1 MFDKLLIAN
10 RGAIACRILRTLRT
24 LQVKGVAVYSE
35 ADAASLHLMQ
45 ADEAHSLGEGGA
57 AGTYLAVDKILA
69 IAKASGAK
77 AIHPGYGFLSENA
90 AFAQACE
97 DAGIA
102 FVGPTPEQL
111 RVFGLK
117 HTARALARQ
126 HGVPMLEG
134 TELLD
139 SLESAIAAA
148 HTIGYPVMLKSTAGG
163 GGIGMRVCRSAEELA
178 DSFEAVK
185 RLGQNNFSDAG
196 VFIEKY
202 IQRARHLEVQVFGDG
217 QGEVLALGVRD
228 CSVQRRNQKVLEE
241 TPAPNLP
248 HGMAEELC
256 AAAVKLARAVD
267 YRSAGTVEFVFDS
280 EDQRFYFLEV
290 NTRLQVEHGV
300 TEQVWGVDLVSWM
313 VQLAAGDLPPLD
325 QLQAGLKPVGHA
337 IQARLYA
344 EDPGRDFQPCPGL
357 LTAADFP
364 PADGRKL
371 RIDTWVE
378 AGCEIPPYFDPM
390 IAKLISWAPTRED
403 ASAGLID
410 ALNETRLY
418 GVETNRDYLRQIIA
432 DAPFASGQPWT
443 RCLEDLVYH
452 ADTFEVLSGGTQTSV
467 QDYPGRLGY
476 WAVGVPP
483 SGPMDSRALRQGNGL
498 LGNPEGCAALEVTM
512 SGPLLRFNT
521 DAVVAVTGAHI
532 PITLDGQSCAMNTAL
547 FVSAGSTLSLG
558 TIAGAGVRSYLCV
571 RGGLDVP
578 DYLGSKS
585 TFTLGQF
592 GGHGGRALRA
602 GDVLHIAPLVERSAG
617 RRIADEAL
625 EALTDVRRMRVIYGP
640 HAAPEYFTE
649 AYIERF
655 FATDWEVHFNS
666 SRTGV
671 RLIGPK
677 PEWVRSDGGEA
688 GLHPS
693 NIHDN
698 PYAIGAVDFT
708 GDMPVI
714 LGPDGPSLG
723 GFVCPVTIIE
733 ADLWQLGQL
742 KAGDKVRFTP
752 VSVEACHAERCGS
765 ALANEGYSPDAE
777 NPSTAPDSSRTSP
790 LLQGTAN
797 SRGSELARE
806 GYSPDA
812 ENPSTATPSSRASS
826 LPQGTANSRRSELV
840 REGYSPDAENPSTA
854 TPSSRASSL
863 PQGNANFHRS
873 ELVREGYI
881 PDAENPS
888 TATPS
893 SRASSL
899 PQGTANFRRSELA
912 REGYIPDAE
921 NPSTAPAS
929 SRASSLP
936 QGTANFRGSELARE
950 GHIPDAEN
958 PSAATPSSRASSL
971 PQGTANFR
979 RSELVREVYSPDA
992 ENPSTA
998 TPSSRASQIP
1008 QSTANFR
1015 GSELAREGHIP
1026 DAENPSAATPSSRA
1040 SSLPQGTA
1048 NFRRSELVRESYS
1061 PDAENPS
1068 TVEDSSRTSPLLQGT
1083 ANSRDSEVVRIED
1096 LPSPVI
1102 LDIGQ
1107 DDKRLVARLSGD
1119 THLLLEIGAP
1129 ELDLVLRLR
1138 GHALMLAL
1146 EAKALAGVIDLTPG
1160 IRSLQVHY
1168 RPEQLPLWQLL
1179 DIVAGEWDAVCAA
1192 KDLQVASR
1200 IVHLPLSWDDP
1211 ACQLAIEKYMT
1222 TVRKDAPWCPS
1233 NLEFIRRINDLPN
1246 LDEVQRTVFDAS
1258 YLVMG
1263 LGDVYLG
1270 APVATPLD
1278 PRHRLVTTKYNP
1290 ARTWTAENS
1299 VGIGGAYM
1307 CVYGMEGPG
1316 GYQFV
1321 GRTLQMWNRYRDVA
1335 AFEGKP
1341 WLLRFFDQ
1349 IRFYP
1354 VSADELV
1361 RIRRDF
1367 PLGRFALN
1375 IEHSTLN
1382 LADYQAFLSREAE
1395 GIEAFRAQQ
1404 NAAFNAERERWI
1416 ANGQADFQ
1424 SDEGVT
1430 PNTEEQPLQPG
1441 QQGVDSH
1448 IAGNL
1453 WQVQVQPGD
1462 HVEAGDVLVIL
1473 ESMKMEIPLLAPIA
1487 GVVQDVRVQPGSAV
1501 RAGQRV
1507 VVLSAD

>member
-69 IAKASGAK
+69 IANASGAK

-117 HTARALARQ
+117 HTARALAKQ

-148 HTIGYPVMLKSTAGG
+148 RTIGYPVMLKSTAGG

-256 AAAVKLARAVD
+256 AAAVKLARAVN

-325 QLQAGLKPVGHA
+325 QLQAGLKPLGHA

-364 PADGRKL
+364 PADGRTL

-443 RCLEDLVYH
+443 RCLEDLVYR

-483 SGPMDSRALRQGNGL
+483 SGPMDSRALRQGNEL
-498 LGNPEGCAALEVTM
+498 LGNPEGCAALEITM

-547 FVSAGSTLSLG
+547 LVSAGSTLSLG

-602 GDVLHIAPLVERSAG
+602 GDVLHIAHLVERSAG
-617 RRIADEAL
+617 QRIADEAL

-677 PEWVRSDGGEA
+677 PEWVRADGGEA

-742 KAGDKVRFTP
+742 KAGDRVRFTP

-765 ALANEGYSPDAE
+765 ELAREDSIPDAE
-777 NPSTAPDSSRTSP
+777 NPSTVPPSSRASSLPQGPANARRSELVRENSMPDAENP
-790 LLQGTAN
+790 LTAPPSSRASSLPQGPAN
-797 SRGSELARE
+797 SSRSEVVRE
-806 GYSPDA
+806 SYMPDA

-826 LPQGTANSRRSELV
+826 LPLGPANSSRSEVVREGSIPDAENPLTAPPSSRASSLPQDSANSRGSKLAREGYMPDAENPLTAPPSSRASQLPQGPANSRGSELAREGYIPDAENPLTAPPSSRASSLPQGTARLQGIANSRRSELV
-840 REGYSPDAENPSTA
+840 REGS
-854 TPSSRASSL
+854 
-863 PQGNANFHRS
+863 
-873 ELVREGYI
+873 I

-899 PQGTANFRRSELA
+899 PQGPAN
-912 REGYIPDAE
+912 
-921 NPSTAPAS
+921 S
-929 SRASSLP
+929 SR
-936 QGTANFRGSELARE
+936 
-950 GHIPDAEN
+950 
-958 PSAATPSSRASSL
+958 
-971 PQGTANFR
+971 
-979 RSELVREVYSPDA
+979 
-992 ENPSTA
+992 
-998 TPSSRASQIP
+998 
-1008 QSTANFR
+1008 
-1015 GSELAREGHIP
+1015 
-1026 DAENPSAATPSSRA
+1026 
-1040 SSLPQGTA
+1040 
-1048 NFRRSELVRESYS
+1048 
-1061 PDAENPS
+1061 
-1068 TVEDSSRTSPLLQGT
+1068 
-1083 ANSRDSEVVRIED
+1083 SEVVRVED
-1096 LPSPVI
+1096 LRTPVI

-1168 RPEQLPLWQLL
+1168 RPEQLPLRQLL

-1335 AFEGKP
+1335 AFQGKP

-1395 GIEAFRAQQ
+1395 GITAFRAQQ

-1424 SDEGVT
+1424 SDEGVA

-1453 WQVQVQPGD
+1453 WQVQVQPGAR
-1462 HVEAGDVLVIL
+1462 VEAGDVLVIL

>member
-10 RGAIACRILRTLRT
+10 RGAIACRILRTLRA
-24 LQVKGVAVYSE
+24 LHVKGVAVYSE
-35 ADAASLHLMQ
+35 ADAASLHLLE

-69 IAKASGAK
+69 IAKASDAK

-117 HTARALARQ
+117 HTARALAKM

-139 SLESAIAAA
+139 SVEAALSAAQI
-148 HTIGYPVMLKSTAGG
+148 IGYPVMLKSTAGG
-163 GGIGMRVCRSAEELA
+163 GGIGMRVCRTAAELSE
-178 DSFEAVK
+178 SFEAVK

-217 QGEVLALGVRD
+217 RGEVLALGVRD

-248 HGMAEELC
+248 DGMGEELC
-256 AAAVKLARAVD
+256 VAAIKLAKAVN

-280 EDQRFYFLEV
+280 DDQRFYFLEV

-313 VQLAAGDLPPLD
+313 VQLAAGDLPPLSE
-325 QLQAGLKPVGHA
+325 LQSALKPSGHA

-357 LTAADFP
+357 LTAVNFP
-364 PADGRKL
+364 AVDGKSL

-378 AGCEIPPYFDPM
+378 AGCEIPPFFDPM
-390 IAKLISWAPTRED
+390 IAKVISWAPNRQL
-403 ASAGLID
+403 ASDGLAN
-410 ALNETRLY
+410 ALSETRLY

-432 DAPFASGQPWT
+432 DVPFASGHPWT
-443 RCLEDLVYH
+443 RCLEGLVYH

-483 SGPMDSRALRQGNGL
+483 SGPMDSRALRQGNRL
-498 LGNPEGCAALEVTM
+498 LGNAEGCAALEITM

-521 DAVVAVTGAHI
+521 DAVVAVTGAVI
-532 PITLDGQSCAMNTAL
+532 PLTLNGEAQPLNTAV
-547 FVSAGSTLSLG
+547 FVPAGSQLALG
-558 TIAGAGVRSYLCV
+558 TIAGAGARSYLCV

-602 GDVLHIAPLVERSAG
+602 GDVLHIAPLAERSAG
-617 RRIADEAL
+617 QRIPSDQL
-625 EALTDVRRMRVIYGP
+625 EGLADVRHIRVIYGP
-640 HAAPEYFTE
+640 HGAPEYFTE
-649 AYIERF
+649 NYMQTF

-677 PEWVRSDGGEA
+677 PEWVRADGGEA

-742 KAGDKVRFTP
+742 KAGDKVMFEAVSIEQARRLFCATTKNCRSEP
-752 VSVEACHAERCGS
+752 VRESGS
-765 ALANEGYSPDAE
+765 AHAADAS
-777 NPSTAPDSSRTSP
+777 NVTTLSRTSS
-790 LLQGTAN
+790 LLQGIDGAARSCGRTGVALH
-797 SRGSELARE
+797 LARE
-806 GYSPDA
+806 EAGTSDTS
-812 ENPSTATPSSRASS
+812 STRGKLPSRASS
-826 LPQGTANSRRSELV
+826 LPRVLN
-840 REGYSPDAENPSTA
+840 
-854 TPSSRASSL
+854 
-863 PQGNANFHRS
+863 
-873 ELVREGYI
+873 
-881 PDAENPS
+881 
-888 TATPS
+888 
-893 SRASSL
+893 
-899 PQGTANFRRSELA
+899 
-912 REGYIPDAE
+912 
-921 NPSTAPAS
+921 
-929 SRASSLP
+929 
-936 QGTANFRGSELARE
+936 
-950 GHIPDAEN
+950 
-958 PSAATPSSRASSL
+958 
-971 PQGTANFR
+971 
-979 RSELVREVYSPDA
+979 
-992 ENPSTA
+992 
-998 TPSSRASQIP
+998 
-1008 QSTANFR
+1008 
-1015 GSELAREGHIP
+1015 
-1026 DAENPSAATPSSRA
+1026 
-1040 SSLPQGTA
+1040 
-1048 NFRRSELVRESYS
+1048 
-1061 PDAENPS
+1061 
-1068 TVEDSSRTSPLLQGT
+1068 
-1083 ANSRDSEVVRIED
+1083 
-1096 LPSPVI
+1096 SPVM

-1107 DDKRLVARLSGD
+1107 NDTRLVARLSGD

-1129 ELDLVLRLR
+1129 ELDLVLRFR
-1138 GHALMLAL
+1138 GHALMQAL
-1146 EAKALAGVIDLTPG
+1146 EAKQLHGVIDLTPG

-1168 RPEQLPLWQLL
+1168 QPEQLPLTHLL

-1192 KDLQVASR
+1192 KDLQVPSR

-1246 LDEVQRTVFDAS
+1246 LDEVQRTVFEAS

-1335 AFEGKP
+1335 AFDGKP

-1354 VSADELV
+1354 VSAEELL

-1367 PLGRFALN
+1367 PLGRFPLE

-1382 LADYQAFLSREAE
+1382 LADYQAFLNREAE
-1395 GIEAFRAQQ
+1395 GIAEFRSQQ
-1404 NAAFNAERERWI
+1404 QGAFNAERERWI
-1416 ANGQADFQ
+1416 ASGQANFE
-1424 SDEGVT
+1424 SEEAVA
-1430 PNTEEQPLQPG
+1430 PLTEEAPLNAG
-1441 QQGVDSH
+1441 EHSVDSH

-1453 WQVQVQPGD
+1453 WQVQVEPGQR
-1462 HVEAGDVLVIL
+1462 VEAGDALVIL

-1487 GVVQDVRVQPGSAV
+1487 GVVREVRVQPGSAV

-1507 VVLSAD
+1507 VVLQAD

>member
-24 LQVKGVAVYSE
+24 LKVKGVAVYSE
-35 ADAASLHLMQ
+35 ADVASLHLMQ

-69 IAKASGAK
+69 IAKASGAG

-117 HTARALARQ
+117 HTARALAKQ

-139 SLESAIAAA
+139 SVDAALTAAES
-148 HTIGYPVMLKSTAGG
+148 IGYPVMLKSTAGG
-163 GGIGMRVCRSAEELA
+163 GGIGMRVCRSAAELA

-248 HGMAEELC
+248 EGMADELC
-256 AAAVKLARAVD
+256 AAAIKLAKAVN

-280 EDQRFYFLEV
+280 QDQRFYFLEV

-300 TEQVWGVDLVSWM
+300 TEQVWGVDLVGWM
-313 VQLAAGDLPPLD
+313 VQLAAGDLPPLAE
-325 QLQAGLKPVGHA
+325 LQATLKPNGHA

-357 LTAADFP
+357 LTAVSFP
-364 PADGRKL
+364 PADGQAL

-378 AGCEIPPYFDPM
+378 AGCEIPPFFDPM
-390 IAKLISWAPTRED
+390 IAKLISWAPSRDE
-403 ASAGLID
+403 ASA
-410 ALNETRLY
+410 ALAEALAESRLY

-432 DAPFASGQPWT
+432 DTPFASGQPWT
-443 RCLEDLVYH
+443 RCLEDLVYR

-483 SGPMDSRALRQGNGL
+483 SGPMDSRALRQGNLL
-498 LGNPEGCAALEVTM
+498 LGNAEGCAALEITM

-521 DAVVAVTGAHI
+521 DAVVAVTGATI
-532 PITLDGQSCAMNTAL
+532 PLTLDGESCLMNTAL
-547 FVSAGSTLSLG
+547 LVKAGSTLALG
-558 TIAGAGVRSYLCV
+558 TIAGAGARSYLCV

-602 GDVLHIAPLVERSAG
+602 GDVLHLAPLTDRSTG
-617 RRIADEAL
+617 HCIADEAL
-625 EALTDVRRMRVIYGP
+625 EVLGEVRDMRVIYGP

-649 AYIERF
+649 AYIETF

-677 PEWVRSDGGEA
+677 PEWVRADGGEA

-742 KAGDKVRFTP
+742 KAGDKVRFHP
-752 VSVEACHAERCGS
+752 VSVEACHA
-765 ALANEGYSPDAE
+765 
-777 NPSTAPDSSRTSP
+777 SS
-790 LLQGTAN
+790 Q
-797 SRGSELARE
+797 
-806 GYSPDA
+806 
-812 ENPSTATPSSRASS
+812 
-826 LPQGTANSRRSELV
+826 
-840 REGYSPDAENPSTA
+840 
-854 TPSSRASSL
+854 
-863 PQGNANFHRS
+863 
-873 ELVREGYI
+873 
-881 PDAENPS
+881 
-888 TATPS
+888 
-893 SRASSL
+893 
-899 PQGTANFRRSELA
+899 
-912 REGYIPDAE
+912 
-921 NPSTAPAS
+921 AS
-929 SRASSLP
+929 SRPQETASP
-936 QGTANFRGSELARE
+936 RGS
-950 GHIPDAEN
+950 GC
-958 PSAATPSSRASSL
+958 
-971 PQGTANFR
+971 
-979 RSELVREVYSPDA
+979 
-992 ENPSTA
+992 
-998 TPSSRASQIP
+998 
-1008 QSTANFR
+1008 
-1015 GSELAREGHIP
+1015 
-1026 DAENPSAATPSSRA
+1026 
-1040 SSLPQGTA
+1040 
-1048 NFRRSELVRESYS
+1048 VRESASDHTSFVNQLQS
-1061 PDAENPS
+1061 P
-1068 TVEDSSRTSPLLQGT
+1068 
-1083 ANSRDSEVVRIED
+1083 I
-1096 LPSPVI
+1096 I

-1146 EAKALAGVIDLTPG
+1146 EAKALPGVIDLTPG

-1168 RPEQLPLWQLL
+1168 RPAQLPLKQLL
-1179 DIVAGEWDAVCAA
+1179 EIVAGEWDAVCAA

-1354 VSADELV
+1354 VSAEELL

-1367 PLGRFALN
+1367 PLGRFDLN

-1382 LADYQAFLSREAE
+1382 LTDYQTFLSHEAE
-1395 GIEAFRAQQ
+1395 GIAAFRAQQ
-1404 NAAFNAERERWI
+1404 QSAFNAERERWI
-1416 ANGQADFQ
+1416 ANGQANFE
-1424 SDEGVT
+1424 SEESIAPTTDETVL
-1430 PNTEEQPLQPG
+1430 EPG
-1441 QQGVDSH
+1441 QQGIDSH

-1453 WQVQVQPGD
+1453 WQVQVKPGD
-1462 HVEAGDVLVIL
+1462 RVEAGDVLVVL
-1473 ESMKMEIPLLAPIA
+1473 ESMKMEIPVIAPVGGI
-1487 GVVQDVRVQPGSAV
+1487 VRDVRVQPGSAV

-1507 VVLSAD
+1507 VVLDAD